1 MYVPTP
7 SHVPHPSP
15 QVRELGHKIESV
27 VREYQQSHR
36 MSPHEVQQALRMAEA
51 NTGASRSSA
60 ARLGAIV
67 AALSGVLVLGGI
79 LFWRQAE
86 QAPDG
91 AGLPLIPIIAVAV
104 VGLAVVALAMRFR
117 S

>member
-7 SHVPHPSP
+7 PHVPHPSP

-27 VREYQQSHR
+27 VREYQQTHR

-51 NTGASRSSA
+51 NTGASRKSA
-60 ARLGAIV
+60 GTFAGIA
-67 AALSGVLVLGGI
+67 AALTGALVLGGI
-79 LFWRQAE
+79 LFWRQAQ

-91 AGLPLIPIIAVAV
+91 SGLPMIPIIAIAV
-104 VGLAVVALAMRFR
+104 VGLAVVALAVRFR

>member
-7 SHVPHPSP
+7 RHVPHPSP

-27 VREYQQSHR
+27 VREYQQTHR
-36 MSPHEVQQALRMAEA
+36 LSPHEVQQALRMAEA
-51 NTGASRSSA
+51 NTGASRRSA
-60 ARLGAIV
+60 GMFVGIG
-67 AALSGVLVLGGI
+67 AALTGALVLGGI

-91 AGLPLIPIIAVAV
+91 SGLPMIPIIAMAV
-104 VGLAVVALAMRFR
+104 VGLAVVALAVRFR

>member
-7 SHVPHPSP
+7 PHVPHPSP

-27 VREYQQSHR
+27 VREYQQTHQ

-51 NTGASRSSA
+51 NTGASKRSAGLSA
-60 ARLGAIV
+60 GIA
-67 AALSGVLVLGGI
+67 AALAGAVVLGGI

-91 AGLPLIPIIAVAV
+91 SGLSIAPVIAIAVVAA
-104 VGLAVVALAMRFR
+104 AVVALAVRFR